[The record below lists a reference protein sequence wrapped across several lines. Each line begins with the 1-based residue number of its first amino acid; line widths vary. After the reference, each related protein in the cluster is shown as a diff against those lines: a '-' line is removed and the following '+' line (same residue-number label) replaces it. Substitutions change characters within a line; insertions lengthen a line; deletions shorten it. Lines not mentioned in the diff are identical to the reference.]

1 MTMAE
6 PYLVTVIRQI
16 AGLEAEDAPTPDETA
31 RLDMNRR
38 WLAEHYPDVSAALAR
53 EYMTKR
59 SREARP

>member
-38 WLAEHYPDVSAALAR
+38 WLAEHYPDVSAALAC
-53 EYMTKR
+53 EYMTMR